1 MAAAWGKSLLTTVQ
15 KSLLIIFYRNP
26 ELGKVKTRLAA
37 TLGDDKALAVYLR
50 LVNHTQAITEK
61 LAVDKIVYYSHH
73 VDTEDSWD
81 NETYQKQ
88 IQKGNNLGDK
98 LEHAVKHAF
107 DQGYQYVGV
116 IGSDCL
122 ELTEEILKNSFLK
135 LQTNDAVIGPAKD
148 GGYYLL
154 GMRKFITEVFKNK
167 KWSTA
172 TVGKDTINDFKRLG
186 LIHFVLPVLSDVDRE
201 EDLPKELLNKLR

>member
-1 MAAAWGKSLLTTVQ
+1 MAAAWSKSLLTTVR
-15 KSLLIIFYRNP
+15 KSLIIIFYRNP

-50 LVNHTQAITEK
+50 LVNHTQSITK
-61 LAVDKIVYYSHH
+61 DLIMDKMVCYSHH
-73 VDTEDSWD
+73 VDTEDCWD
-81 NETYQKQ
+81 NTTYQKQ
-88 IQKGNNLGDK
+88 IQKGNTLGDK

-116 IGSDCL
+116 IGSDCF
-122 ELTEEILKNSFLK
+122 ELTEDILKNSFLK

-154 GMRKFITEVFKNK
+154 GMRKFVTEFFKNK
-167 KWSTA
+167 EWSTA
-172 TVGKDTINDFKRLG
+172 TVAKDTINDFKRLG
-186 LIHFVLPVLSDVDRE
+186 LTHFVLPVLSDVDRE
-201 EDLPKELLNKLR
+201 EDLPKGLLNKLR

>member
-1 MAAAWGKSLLTTVQ
+1 MRKSLI
-15 KSLLIIFYRNP
+15 IIFYRNP

-50 LVNHTQAITEK
+50 LVNHTQSITK
-61 LAVDKIVYYSHH
+61 DLTMDKMVCYSHH

-81 NETYQKQ
+81 NTTYQKQ
-88 IQKGNNLGDK
+88 IQKGNTLGDK

-116 IGSDCL
+116 IGSDCF
-122 ELTEEILKNSFLK
+122 ELTEDILKNSFLK

-154 GMRKFITEVFKNK
+154 GMRKFVTEFFKNK
-167 KWSTA
+167 EWSTA
-172 TVGKDTINDFKRLG
+172 TVAKDTINDFKRLG
-186 LIHFVLPVLSDVDRE
+186 LTHFVLPVLSDVDRE
-201 EDLPKELLNKLR
+201 EDLPKGLLNKLR

>member
-1 MAAAWGKSLLTTVQ
+1 MAAAWSKSLLTTVR
-15 KSLLIIFYRNP
+15 KSLIIIFYRNP

-50 LVNHTQAITEK
+50 LVNHTQSITK
-61 LAVDKIVYYSHH
+61 DLTMDKMVCYSHH

-81 NETYQKQ
+81 NTTYQKQ
-88 IQKGNNLGDK
+88 IQKGNTLGDK

-116 IGSDCL
+116 IGSDCF
-122 ELTEEILKNSFLK
+122 ELTEDILKNSFLK

-154 GMRKFITEVFKNK
+154 GMRKFVTEFFKNK
-167 KWSTA
+167 EWSTA
-172 TVGKDTINDFKRLG
+172 TVAKDTINDFKRLG
-186 LIHFVLPVLSDVDRE
+186 LTHFVLPVLSDVDRE
-201 EDLPKELLNKLR
+201 EDLPKGLLNKLR